1 MQLRAIVVVF
11 AFVFA
16 LDAGCKRAPPKEE
29 LASNERRP
37 LPVPAP
43 DGLLAELVIP
53 HPDRTWEMVR
63 PSVGG
68 SPLVPSSPAVFLV
81 DVLGLPVS
89 AIEQL
94 DLVVP
99 VVGAVVVLH
108 DQVATVAG
116 IHLKDGLRFIELVT
130 SPSGK
135 FTKGETRDGVT
146 LLGPSAAKGDPGKS
160 PAGEGAL
167 AYAVSGNYLV
177 VAQSAESVQTFAP
190 YVSRSL
196 PARPPPPEDVVASA
210 GHAALAGP
218 VIERLKKFWDSWK
231 QDREAEDLAM
241 RTKHGGSAPDFG
253 DPAQALADIDAK
265 AAKFFAILGDLDE
278 ARLAVTIEPK
288 GPDRGM
294 SLRALV
300 TMKPVSEAGPA
311 GQEIATMPVAG
322 AEPLLSLP
330 ASVAVALLIRD
341 TAELRDQSSLA
352 QVEAISKVLG
362 GRLESEDKTKIES
375 AFHSWSKGR
384 GDWLTAGLV
393 WAGPT
398 RAAILRGA
406 VADPAEL
413 GRGTTAMLKLLS
425 VKAIAEP
432 LSNWV
437 GDMKLSGI
445 GAASSAADGVVQTV
459 HVVRRPPKVQLRRE
473 RDKPA
478 QNDAFDIVWSI
489 GKEVFSGAAGL
500 DAKGAYASLQRDAS
514 KTLAQDPFV
523 TRTVERLGPN
533 ISFALMIDTA
543 RLAETGRTEPD
554 GSALLVTYGKDRRNQ
569 AWFEID
575 VPSGVITNYASLF
588 GVGR

>member
-16 LDAGCKRAPPKEE
+16 LDAGCKRTPPKEE

-99 VVGAVVVLH
+99 VVGALAVVH

-116 IHLKDGLRFIELVT
+116 IHLKDGLRFIDLMT

-135 FTKGETRDGVT
+135 FAKGETRDGVT
-146 LLGPSAAKGDPGKS
+146 LLAPSAAKG
-160 PAGEGAL
+160 AV

-177 VAQSAESVQTFAP
+177 VGQSAESVQTFAP

-196 PARPPPPEDVVASA
+196 PTRPPPSEDVVASA

-218 VIERLKKFWDSWK
+218 VVERLKKFWDSWK
-231 QDREAEDLAM
+231 EDREAEDLAM

-278 ARLAVTIEPK
+278 ARLAVTVEPK

-341 TAELRDQSSLA
+341 TAELRDQSSSA

-398 RAAILRGA
+398 RAAVLRGA

-445 GAASSAADGVVQTV
+445 RAASGSGDGAVQTV

-473 RDKPA
+473 RDKPP

-489 GKEVFSGAAGL
+489 GKEIFSGAAGL
-500 DAKGAYASLQRDAS
+500 DAKGAYASLQRDAGE
-514 KTLAQDPFV
+514 TLAQDPFV
-523 TRTVERLGPN
+523 ARTVARLGPN
-533 ISFALMIDTA
+533 VSFALLIDTA
-543 RLAETGRTEPD
+543 RLAETGRTESD

-569 AWFEID
+569 AWFELD
-575 VPSGVITNYASLF
+575 VPAGVVTSYASLF